1 MSHRSRKHKKRFACG
16 HRGFGQYCHR
26 CANHQVRK
34 RAKTDLKKSQKA
46 QWEATFANDEI
57 DLSGLPTHIIG
68 KTRRVLAELSQGTH
82 YWEVSGKRLQ
92 MMREVCG
99 FRLLADT
106 AYFVTMMARHSNRS
120 KFYLMRNTTPYF
132 ATPSGSWPSYFRGI
146 SQNAETLVTSS
157 DLANPPYSKGLKVF
171 FKALIENDLQ
181 TFAVFWLSPENGGVE
196 YACGKGSRTWPP
208 KLLRKLN

>member
-46 QWEATFANDEI
+46 QWEAAFAHDEI

-92 MMREVCG
+92 MMREVVRIPITRRYRLLCHHDG
-99 FRLLADT
+99 TSLKPLKVLSHEEYNPLFRNPKRLLAKLFSWDK
-106 AYFVTMMARHSNRS
+106 S
-120 KFYLMRNTTPYF
+120 KR
-132 ATPSGSWPSYFRGI
+132 
-146 SQNAETLVTSS
+146 
-157 DLANPPYSKGLKVF
+157 
-171 FKALIENDLQ
+171 
-181 TFAVFWLSPENGGVE
+181 
-196 YACGKGSRTWPP
+196 
-208 KLLRKLN
+208 